1 MYDMT
6 PLRRLE
12 VSGPGAVDLL
22 QRLTTGDVAKKPG
35 AVTYTLLLDDQ
46 GGIRSDITVARLDE
60 ETFQV
65 GANGPVDLVYLSPR
79 GPPAAAGHPRAVGAG
94 PRHHR
99 RHLLH
104 RAVGTAGT

>member
-22 QRLTTGDVAKKPG
+22 QKLTIGDVSKKPG
-35 AVTYTLLLDDQ
+35 AVTYTLLLDSH

-60 ETFQV
+60 ETFEV
-65 GANGPVDLVYLSPR
+65 ASTDRS
-79 GPPAAAGHPRAVGAG
+79 
-94 PRHHR
+94 
-99 RHLLH
+99 
-104 RAVGTAGT
+104 TWCT